1 MCIFSGITDSEETGE
16 LVFLGSAYE
25 PFHVLRLV
33 ADGNPERARQPLS
46 RRRQQDI
53 FDRRPRRG
61 EIVERTLIRRPAQR
75 AILLPEKRQYEAVA
89 LDEHPPLFGQSI
101 DEHGAF
107 VLIHRF
113 GRLQP
118 CLLDISGI
126 FRYRRYEPCDVLPPA
141 HDNELELPQMVVG
154 RSLESRRQNFFQHFV
169 RDDFIGKVTNGPS
182 SLQYLIKFHD
192 NKYF

>member
-1 MCIFSGITDSEETGE
+1 MNSYSSGAPTSRFTCSG
-16 LVFLGSAYE
+16 Y
-25 PFHVLRLV
+25 V

-154 RSLESRRQNFFQHFV
+154 RSLESRRQNFSSTSS
-169 RDDFIGKVTNGPS
+169 VTILSEKSRMVLLLSNTS
-182 SLQYLIKFHD
+182 
-192 NKYF
+192 